1 VKVSKLTGAQLD
13 YWVARA
19 AGHEGQIVK
28 SHSPCNAD
36 YFEYASGT
44 PYRPSTH
51 WAHGGPLI
59 EKYRLAVN
67 PFYYKHNNGWVVTD
81 ADDGILSDGE
91 TPLEA
96 VCREVVRAKFGDD
109 VPDDEGAT

>member
-1 VKVSKLTGAQLD
+1 MKVSELTGAQLD

-19 AGHEGQIVK
+19 AGSEGRIVK
-28 SHSPCNAD
+28 SHSHCNAD

-59 EKYRLAVN
+59 EKNRFAVS
-67 PFYYKHNNGWVVTD
+67 PFYYKNNMWAVTD
-81 ADDGILSDGE
+81 ADDGILSEGE
-91 TPLEA
+91 TPLQA
-96 VCREVVRAKFGDD
+96 ICREVVRAKFGDE
-109 VPDDEGAT
+109 VPDEAVVS